1 MKVQWNTYDRGQ
13 KWTEIIDLDIKEK
26 PMKLVNFYEV
36 MDRKGDVAWG
46 GASVTEAVEW
56 FRRGLD
62 NSIFVS
68 VWNEEDIEEPHLITD
83 KIEVTA
89 LLLATITS
97 ERARA

>member
-1 MKVQWNTYDRGQ
+1 
-13 KWTEIIDLDIKEK
+13 
-26 PMKLVNFYEV
+26 MKLVNFYEV

-68 VWNEEDIEEPHLITD
+68 VWNEEDIEEPILVTD
-83 KIEVTA
+83 KIEVTT
-89 LLLATITS
+89 LVLATITS

>member
-1 MKVQWNTYDRGQ
+1 
-13 KWTEIIDLDIKEK
+13 
-26 PMKLVNFYEV
+26 MKLINFYEV
-36 MDRKGDVAWG
+36 MDRKGDIAWG
-46 GASVTEAVEW
+46 GASASDAVAW

-68 VWNEEDIEEPHLITD
+68 VWNEDDAEDPRLVTD

-97 ERARA
+97 EREKAR

>member
-1 MKVQWNTYDRGQ
+1 MKA
-13 KWTEIIDLDIKEK
+13 
-26 PMKLVNFYEV
+26 VNFYEV
-36 MDRKGDVAWG
+36 MSKRGDIEWG
-46 GASVTEAVEW
+46 GASASEAVEW

-68 VWNEEDIEEPHLITD
+68 VWNEQDIEEPVLVTD

-89 LLLATITS
+89 LVLATITS